1 LFIVIAEVFT
11 PGVLVL
17 TIYRA
22 ALAPVDA
29 EADETVQGFDAIP
42 ATAVTLDVPEIAS
55 AELRT

>member
-1 LFIVIAEVFT
+1 LIVIADVLT

-29 EADETVQGFDAIP
+29 EAEETVQGFDAVP
-42 ATAVTLDVPEIAS
+42 AIAVTLDVPEIVS
-55 AELRT
+55 AEFLT